1 MAQGDSLFAMNSHLH
16 VTDLA
21 IVLVALIASLAV
33 GCYLSLGN
41 KNSDSFFM
49 AGRDMPGWAVGLSL
63 LATIVSSMTFLAL
76 PAYSFKADWRWMAT
90 CLVYPLALIPAIIWF
105 MPFFRSSNVDSAYEY
120 LEQRFG
126 LWARLYVAS
135 GFVLMQCLRMGIIL
149 FATSLALE
157 VLLGVD
163 SAIIIICMGVIVI
176 VYCTLGGLKAVIWTD
191 VIQAVALVAG
201 GALVVPIVLSKISG
215 GAELLLQ
222 DALAAGKTSLG
233 PTTMDAHEL
242 SIWVILISHL
252 IIYMQMSCTDQMF
265 VQRYCAP
272 RSLLA
277 GRRALYIGMLGTVPV
292 WAYFIVMGTT
302 LWAFYK
308 YNPDPVVAS
317 LSAEEVFPYFIS
329 TQVSVGLSGVIAA
342 ALCLA
347 AMSTL
352 SSSVNATASV
362 VKADFYQRFLVRN
375 TSDRQGLIAG
385 RIFSILFGVTMIVI
399 AIIVRSTRT
408 NTLIE
413 MQAVFLG
420 VFGSGLLG
428 IFLLAFATKTSNQAA
443 AVATTLTIV
452 LVIVWLTLSQIESIQ
467 PWWPHELWL
476 GVVANQFLFFFALG
490 WDALRKMIA

>member
-1 MAQGDSLFAMNSHLH
+1 MNSHLH
-16 VTDLA
+16 VVDLA

-33 GCYLSLGN
+33 GCFLSLGN

-90 CLVYPLALIPAIIWF
+90 CLVYPLALIPAVIWF
-105 MPFFRSSNVDSAYEY
+105 MPFFRKGHVDSAYEY

-126 LWARLYVAS
+126 VWARLYVAS
-135 GFVLMQCLRMGIIL
+135 GFVLMQALRMGIIL

-157 VLLGVD
+157 ILLGLD
-163 SAIIIICMGVIVI
+163 SAIIITCMGVIVV

-191 VIQAVALVAG
+191 VIQAVALIAG
-201 GALVVPIVLSKISG
+201 GALVIPIVLSKITG
-215 GAELLLQ
+215 GAELVLQ
-222 DALAAGKTSLG
+222 EAVSAGKTSLG
-233 PTTMDAHEL
+233 PTTLEPHVL

-272 RSLLA
+272 RSLPA
-277 GRRALYIGMLGTVPV
+277 ARRTLYIGMLATVPL

-302 LWAFYK
+302 LWAFYNH
-308 YNPDPVVAS
+308 NPDPVVAT
-317 LSAEEVFPYFIS
+317 LSPEEVFPHFIT
-329 TQVSVGLSGVIAA
+329 TQVPLGLSGAVAA

-352 SSSVNATASV
+352 SSSINAAASV
-362 VKADFYQRFLVRN
+362 VKTDFYRRFLVIDA
-375 TSDRQGLIAG
+375 SDRHDLVAG
-385 RIFSILFGVTMIVI
+385 RFFSVLFGVTMIIIALVI
-399 AIIVRSTRT
+399 RGTRT
-408 NTLIE
+408 DTLIE
-413 MQAVFLG
+413 LQAVFLG

-443 AVATTLTIV
+443 AVATILTIV
-452 LVIVWLTLSQIESIQ
+452 LVVAWLTLAQIETIQ
-467 PWWPHELWL
+467 SWWPHELWL
-476 GVVANQFLFFFALG
+476 GVVANLFLFFFAIG
-490 WDALRKMIA
+490 WDALRRMIS